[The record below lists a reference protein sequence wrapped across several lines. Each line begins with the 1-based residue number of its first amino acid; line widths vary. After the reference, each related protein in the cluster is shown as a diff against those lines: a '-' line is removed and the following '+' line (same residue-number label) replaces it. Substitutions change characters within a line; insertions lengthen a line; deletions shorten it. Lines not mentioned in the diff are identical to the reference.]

1 MGVHSKTSMSKF
13 SSEFVYWPVYLPTY
27 LPTGF
32 HSSIYPEFMDRTQA
46 WFKARKY
53 TFQVTLI

>member
-27 LPTGF
+27 
-32 HSSIYPEFMDRTQA
+32 
-46 WFKARKY
+46 WFSFIHIPRVYGWNASMVQGKK
-53 TFQVTLI
+53 IHISGNIDMII